1 MTGQQDRRNDVGQK
15 VFLSILTAV
24 LTTIFLGSLGLGV
37 RNYEINNRQDIS
49 IERFNGFME
58 TQVELNRKLTEILEG
73 RAKLP
78 NVRY

>member
-1 MTGQQDRRNDVGQK
+1 MGQK

-24 LTTIFLGSLGLGV
+24 LTTIFLWSLGLGV